1 MPFPSAVSG
10 MVSRALE
17 EVLRTSTLLGW
28 DSGATDGDAGE
39 GDTAADERQDESE
52 DDRIYVGGPS
62 MRGADRCDTD
72 CLSHHVRR
80 SSLRCAP
87 LALPCVPRPGSIAC

>member
-28 DSGATDGDAGE
+28 DSS
-39 GDTAADERQDESE
+39 AADIPEEE
-52 DDRIYVGGPS
+52 TLPTKP
-62 MRGADRCDTD
+62 ATLFLDT
-72 CLSHHVRR
+72 
-80 SSLRCAP
+80 
-87 LALPCVPRPGSIAC
+87 SISGRTSNQSAARWGKETPP

>member
-28 DSGATDGDAGE
+28 DSSADIPEVPEDARKSPKKPDNLSLLESATTTSASGRTISTGCPICMS
-39 GDTAADERQDESE
+39 TW
-52 DDRIYVGGPS
+52 VG
-62 MRGADRCDTD
+62 
-72 CLSHHVRR
+72 
-80 SSLRCAP
+80 
-87 LALPCVPRPGSIAC
+87 